1 MKTEMVMQVVQAS
14 SDKVLQFRLK
24 YRTWVNISTYA
35 EMKKWYNP
43 NFVEYHWC
51 KASDRGTCLDIED
64 VNDVHHVFPKDCSMT
79 FATVKV
85 ED

>member
-1 MKTEMVMQVVQAS
+1 MVMQVVQGS
-14 SDKVLQFRLK
+14 SGKVLQFRLK
-24 YRTWVNISTYA
+24 YRTWVSVTTYA

-43 NFVEYHWC
+43 QVVQYHWC

-64 VNDVHHVFPKDCSMT
+64 VNDAHHVFPKDCYMT
-79 FATVKV
+79 FATVEV